1 MVFGGG
7 WADPLT
13 EPVLIGREAETAII
27 DRLLV
32 DAVSGRSGVLV
43 LTGEAGVGKSALLA
57 YARARATGMT
67 VLQTVGV
74 QSEAEIQFAAL
85 YHLLRSALDRMSSLP
100 PPQSAALGA
109 ALGMVP
115 DRAANRFLIGTAVLS
130 LLSEAAGVRP
140 LLCLVDDAG
149 WLDYESAVTI
159 AFAARRLEAEAV
171 VMIVAARSVAGTPF
185 AGLSTQQVEGLSR
198 SQAETLLAVHHL
210 HADPLTR
217 ERVIERADGNPLA
230 LLEFA
235 DRLQDVD
242 QLAPPFSAGLAP
254 TAVESLYLE
263 QVRRLP
269 GDTQLL
275 LLVAAAEDSQALGLV
290 MRAGSK
296 LGIGPDAL
304 EPAEHA
310 GIVSA
315 AGGQITFGHPL
326 ARSATYTG
334 AAFSQRQRVHN
345 ALADACGPGEP
356 DRRAWH
362 HAAAA
367 LAPDEGVAR
376 ELESTAR
383 RAQLRSGQAAASA
396 ALERA
401 AQLSADAD
409 AQAVRLV
416 AAAQAAWRAGNG
428 DRAIALLGQANPL
441 PGNAQLRAD
450 AAEIR
455 GLVQAQS
462 GMPRQAAAALA
473 GAAQKIASID
483 HRRSMRLATVAAEA
497 AWFAGHRERLGQLD
511 TFVSALPASQGMP
524 GGFMRAY
531 IEALAATLR
540 GGLPAAA
547 SQLRAA
553 AGGAAGLSDQRALTW
568 AGDCALLLQE
578 SSAAQEF
585 YSRAVDRS
593 RELANIADL
602 MHALHLRARAE
613 LGLGKVAVAEA
624 DAAEALQFGWQLNQP
639 GVVAHSLAVLARVAA
654 LHGDIAESRRRAAKA
669 LEHAIPHRLHLAVC
683 AAVLANA
690 EIDVSLGRP
699 GAALERLEPLIADPV
714 ARPAYLIELAAMT
727 VEAAAHART
736 PARGQPA
743 LALCEA
749 WAECLDAPAPRAV
762 LARCRGLLGGRAQ
775 ADRHFGEALRLH
787 RKQENPLDEARTR
800 LTFGEHLRRTGRPAA
815 ARPHL
820 RSAMEA
826 FDSLGARLLADR
838 AAEELRASGEVGRRR
853 PPGAIGDL
861 TPRERQVAR
870 LAAAGYS
877 NGEVAAR
884 LFLSQKTVEYHLHK
898 VFTKLGVTSRTD
910 LISVGDQIGLAAGV
924 GEVPPGSDA
933 VAAGLGPPG
942 AGTGD

>member
-1 MVFGGG
+1 M
-7 WADPLT
+7 T
-13 EPVLIGREAETAII
+13 EPALIGREAETAII
-27 DRLLV
+27 DRLV
-32 DAVSGRSGVLV
+32 ENAVSGCSGVLV

-57 YARARATGMT
+57 YARAKVTGMG

-74 QSEAEIQFAAL
+74 QSESEIQFAAL
-85 YHLLRSALDRMSSLP
+85 YQLVRSALDRMNSLP
-100 PPQSAALGA
+100 APQSAALGA
-109 ALGMVP
+109 ALGMVQEP
-115 DRAANRFLIGTAVLS
+115 AANRFLIGAAVLS
-130 LLSEAAGVRP
+130 LLSQAAGVRP

-149 WLDYESAVTI
+149 WLDYESAVAI

-171 VMIVAARSVAGTPF
+171 VMIIAARSVAGTPF
-185 AGLSTQQVEGLSR
+185 AGLPTHRVDGLSR
-198 SQAETLLAVHHL
+198 SQAETLLAAHHL
-210 HADPLTR
+210 HADPLVR
-217 ERVIERADGNPLA
+217 ERLIERSGGNPLA
-230 LLEFA
+230 ILEFA
-235 DRLQDVD
+235 DRLQDSD
-242 QLAPPFSAGLAP
+242 RLAPPFSVGLAA

-263 QVRRLP
+263 QVRGLP
-269 GDTQLL
+269 DDTQLL
-275 LLVAAAEDSQALGLV
+275 LLAAAAEDSQALGLV

-296 LGIGPDAL
+296 LGIEPEAL
-304 EPAEHA
+304 EPAEQA
-310 GIVSA
+310 GIVSV
-315 AGGQITFGHPL
+315 AGDQITFGHPL

-334 AAFSQRQRVHN
+334 APFRQRQRVHK

-367 LAPDEGVAR
+367 LAPAEEVAR

-401 AQLSADAD
+401 AQLSAHAD
-409 AQAVRLV
+409 ARAERLV
-416 AAAQAAWRAGNG
+416 AAAGAAWCAGNG

-441 PGNAQLRAD
+441 PGNAQLQAD

-455 GLVQAQS
+455 GLAQAQS
-462 GMPRQAAAALA
+462 GAARQAAAALQA
-473 GAAQKIASID
+473 AAQKLASVD
-483 HRRSMRLATVAAEA
+483 HVRSMRLATVAAEA
-497 AWFAGHRERLGQLD
+497 AWFAGHPERLGQLD
-511 TFVSALPASQGMP
+511 TFVSGLSASQGMP

-531 IEALAATLR
+531 IGALAATLR
-540 GGLPAAA
+540 DGLSAAA
-547 SQLRAA
+547 PQLRAV
-553 AGGAAGLSDQRALTW
+553 GERAAGLSEQRPLSW

-578 SSAAQEF
+578 SSAAQEL

-602 MHALHLRARAE
+602 MHALHLRARCE
-613 LGLGKVAVAEA
+613 LELGKVAVAEA
-624 DAAEALQFGWQLNQP
+624 DAAEALQFGRQLNQP

-654 LHGDIAESRRRAAKA
+654 LRGDIAESRRRAAEA
-669 LEHAIPHRLHLAVC
+669 LEHAVPHRLHLAVD
-683 AAVLANA
+683 AAVLATA

-699 GAALERLEPLIADPV
+699 CAALERLEPLIADP
-714 ARPAYLIELAAMT
+714 ARPAYLIELGAMT
-727 VEAAAHART
+727 VEAAAAGRV

-749 WAECLDAPAPRAV
+749 WVKCLDAPAPRAV
-762 LARCRGLLGGRAQ
+762 LARCRGLLSGRAQ
-775 ADRHFGEALRLH
+775 ADRHFDEALRLH
-787 RKQENPLDEARTR
+787 REQTNPLDQARTR
-800 LTFGEHLRRTGRPAA
+800 LNLGEHLRRTGRPAA

-838 AAEELRASGEVGRRR
+838 AAEELRASGEVAQRR

-870 LAAAGYS
+870 LAAAGHT

-910 LISVGDQIGLAAGV
+910 LVAAGDQIDLVAAV
-924 GEVPPGSDA
+924 DEVPAGSDA
-933 VAAGLGPPG
+933 GAAMRRPSGGR
-942 AGTGD
+942 D